1 MGNKRK
7 DFSAIELSSVIEKK
21 QKEASKVFETAE
33 GVSIPKTASAPK
45 EPLSHL
51 EFSAGIPPFL
61 RGPYS
66 TMYVRRPWTIRQYA
80 GFSSA
85 EESNAFYLKNLAM
98 GQKGLSVAFD
108 LPTHRG
114 YDSDHE
120 RVQGDVGKA
129 GVAIDSVEDMKLL
142 FNQIPL
148 DAMSVSMT
156 MNGAV
161 LPIMAFYIVAA
172 EEQGVCPEHLSGTIQ
187 NDILKEFM
195 VRNTYVYPPAPSI
208 KIVSEIFKYTS
219 KKMPK
224 FNSISIS
231 GYHMQ
236 EAGATADIEL
246 AYTLADGLEYIKTG
260 LKAGLTIDEFAPRLS
275 FFWGIGMN
283 HFMEIAKMRAARM
296 LWAKLV
302 KQFNPKNEKSL
313 ALRTHC
319 QTSGWSL
326 TAQVPFNNVA
336 RTTIEAMAAVFG
348 GTQSLH
354 TNALDEAIAFGK
366 LVERDMRSKLD
377 IHPDDQSA
385 LSVRNM
391 AEVSKGVDVFMIA
404 LFFIV
409 IFIGSGTLIAGII
422 GISNIMIFV
431 IKERT
436 KEFGIRKALGAKP
449 SSIVGMV
456 VQESVLITTIA
467 GYLGLTLGT
476 YVLSLIG
483 NSLEK
488 DYFIKDPS
496 VSQGLVVG
504 ATFVLIIS
512 GLIAALVPARKASQ
526 IKPVVALRAD

>member
-1 MGNKRK
+1 MFDLDRWREIFQSINKNKLRPIMSGFTVAFAILLFTLLFGVVSGLK
-7 DFSAIELSSVIEKK
+7 NTFEGAFVDNAVNSMIVRVWKTTKPFNGLQSGRRIQLKNPDYDYIAEKYDSKIDLMTARIFKNFSISYKNKQDNYSITAVHPDHQFLEKTIITEGRYIN
-21 QKEASKVFETAE
+21 QLDINESSKVIVIGRLVKSDLFGEKPALGKRVNVGGISYKVIGIFSDDGGDNEERISYIPVTTAQKLY
-33 GVSIPKTASAPK
+33 G
-45 EPLSHL
+45 
-51 EFSAGIPPFL
+51 
-61 RGPYS
+61 
-66 TMYVRRPWTIRQYA
+66 
-80 GFSSA
+80 
-85 EESNAFYLKNLAM
+85 NNDYL
-98 GQKGLSVAFD
+98 
-108 LPTHRG
+108 
-114 YDSDHE
+114 
-120 RVQGDVGKA
+120 
-129 GVAIDSVEDMKLL
+129 
-142 FNQIPL
+142 NQIR
-148 DAMSVSMT
+148 
-156 MNGAV
+156 
-161 LPIMAFYIVAA
+161 I
-172 EEQGVCPEHLSGTIQ
+172 
-187 NDILKEFM
+187 
-195 VRNTYVYPPAPSI
+195 
-208 KIVSEIFKYTS
+208 
-219 KKMPK
+219 
-224 FNSISIS
+224 
-231 GYHMQ
+231 GY
-236 EAGATADIEL
+236 
-246 AYTLADGLEYIKTG
+246 
-260 LKAGLTIDEFAPRLS
+260 
-275 FFWGIGMN
+275 
-283 HFMEIAKMRAARM
+283 
-296 LWAKLV
+296 
-302 KQFNPKNEKSL
+302 NEDL
-313 ALRTHC
+313 
-319 QTSGWSL
+319 
-326 TAQVPFNNVA
+326 N
-336 RTTIEAMAAVFG
+336 
-348 GTQSLH
+348 
-354 TNALDEAIAFGK
+354 LDEAIAFGK

>member
-1 MGNKRK
+1 MFDLDRWREIFQSINKNKLRSIMSGFTVAFAILLFTLLFGVVSGLK
-7 DFSAIELSSVIEKK
+7 NTFEGAFVDNAVNSMIVRVWKTTKPFNGLQSGRRIQLKNPDYDYIAEKYDSKIDLMTARIFKNFSISHKNKQDNYSITAVHPDHQFLEKTIITEGRYIN
-21 QKEASKVFETAE
+21 QLDINESSKVIVIGRLVKSDLFGEKPALGKRVNVGGISYKVIGIFSDDGGDNEERISYIPVTTAQKLY
-33 GVSIPKTASAPK
+33 G
-45 EPLSHL
+45 
-51 EFSAGIPPFL
+51 
-61 RGPYS
+61 
-66 TMYVRRPWTIRQYA
+66 
-80 GFSSA
+80 
-85 EESNAFYLKNLAM
+85 NNDYL
-98 GQKGLSVAFD
+98 
-108 LPTHRG
+108 
-114 YDSDHE
+114 
-120 RVQGDVGKA
+120 
-129 GVAIDSVEDMKLL
+129 
-142 FNQIPL
+142 NQIR
-148 DAMSVSMT
+148 
-156 MNGAV
+156 
-161 LPIMAFYIVAA
+161 I
-172 EEQGVCPEHLSGTIQ
+172 
-187 NDILKEFM
+187 
-195 VRNTYVYPPAPSI
+195 
-208 KIVSEIFKYTS
+208 
-219 KKMPK
+219 
-224 FNSISIS
+224 
-231 GYHMQ
+231 GY
-236 EAGATADIEL
+236 
-246 AYTLADGLEYIKTG
+246 
-260 LKAGLTIDEFAPRLS
+260 
-275 FFWGIGMN
+275 
-283 HFMEIAKMRAARM
+283 
-296 LWAKLV
+296 
-302 KQFNPKNEKSL
+302 NEDL
-313 ALRTHC
+313 
-319 QTSGWSL
+319 
-326 TAQVPFNNVA
+326 N
-336 RTTIEAMAAVFG
+336 
-348 GTQSLH
+348 
-354 TNALDEAIAFGK
+354 LDEAIAFGK

>member
-1 MGNKRK
+1 MFDLDRWREIFQSINKNKLRSIMSGFTVAFAILLFTLLFGVVSGLK
-7 DFSAIELSSVIEKK
+7 NTFEGAFVDNAVNSMIVRVWKTTKPFNGLQSGRRIQLKNPDYDYIAEKYDSKIDLMTARIFKNFSISYKNKQDNYSITAVHPDHQFLEKTIITEGRYIN
-21 QKEASKVFETAE
+21 QLDINESSKVIVIGRLVKSDLF
-33 GVSIPKTASAPK
+33 
-45 EPLSHL
+45 
-51 EFSAGIPPFL
+51 
-61 RGPYS
+61 
-66 TMYVRRPWTIRQYA
+66 
-80 GFSSA
+80 
-85 EESNAFYLKNLAM
+85 
-98 GQKGLSVAFD
+98 GQKPALGKRVNVGGISYKVIGIF
-108 LPTHRG
+108 
-114 YDSDHE
+114 SDDGGDNEE
-120 RVQGDVGKA
+120 RISYIPVTTAQ
-129 GVAIDSVEDMKLL
+129 KLYGNNDYL
-142 FNQIPL
+142 NQIR
-148 DAMSVSMT
+148 
-156 MNGAV
+156 
-161 LPIMAFYIVAA
+161 I
-172 EEQGVCPEHLSGTIQ
+172 
-187 NDILKEFM
+187 
-195 VRNTYVYPPAPSI
+195 
-208 KIVSEIFKYTS
+208 
-219 KKMPK
+219 
-224 FNSISIS
+224 
-231 GYHMQ
+231 GY
-236 EAGATADIEL
+236 
-246 AYTLADGLEYIKTG
+246 
-260 LKAGLTIDEFAPRLS
+260 
-275 FFWGIGMN
+275 
-283 HFMEIAKMRAARM
+283 
-296 LWAKLV
+296 
-302 KQFNPKNEKSL
+302 NEDL
-313 ALRTHC
+313 
-319 QTSGWSL
+319 
-326 TAQVPFNNVA
+326 N
-336 RTTIEAMAAVFG
+336 
-348 GTQSLH
+348 
-354 TNALDEAIAFGK
+354 LDEAIAFGK

-449 SSIVGMV
+449 SSIVAMV